1 MRFSNIHTHTT
12 YSDGK
17 GTMRENIESAI
28 KKNMLSLGFSD
39 HAYTACD
46 ESYCMMLS
54 DYEKYCKEIRALAEE
69 YKNDIPVFVG
79 IEKDYYSEIEKGM
92 FDYVLASVHYIVKNG
107 VCYPMDCSAADQIK
121 CRDEA
126 FGGNM
131 LDMAKRYYELVAEQA
146 AACKPDVI
154 GHFDV
159 IDKFSIMPEES
170 DEYIR
175 ITEEALKETFKHCK
189 RFEINTGA
197 IARGY
202 RKIPY
207 PSFHLVELLKK
218 LGGEIVI
225 NSDSHHPDNLD
236 FAFVEAADIAK
247 KAGFETHS
255 VLTPNGFK
263 KIKL

>member
-1 MRFSNIHTHTT
+1 
-12 YSDGK
+12 
-17 GTMRENIESAI
+17 
-28 KKNMLSLGFSD
+28 
-39 HAYTACD
+39 
-46 ESYCMMLS
+46 
-54 DYEKYCKEIRALAEE
+54 
-69 YKNDIPVFVG
+69 
-79 IEKDYYSEIEKGM
+79 
-92 FDYVLASVHYIVKNG
+92 
-107 VCYPMDCSAADQIK
+107 
-121 CRDEA
+121 
-126 FGGNM
+126 M
-131 LDMAKRYYELVAEQA
+131 LDMAKHFYEMVAEQA

-202 RKIPY
+202 RKVPY
-207 PSFHLVELLKK
+207 PALHLLELLHE

-236 FAFVEAADIAK
+236 FAFVEAAKIAK

-255 VLTPNGFK
+255 VLTPNGFEK
-263 KIKL
+263 FKL